1 MISFQKLTMQEKLRL
16 ICGDGV
22 WNTSDLDGK
31 LPRLLLCNGPVGLRK
46 VCRDEKTGQ
55 EYSQRATAYPSVQ
68 ILANT
73 WSRECARK
81 MGTALA
87 DDCLDAD
94 VDIVLAP
101 GVNIKR
107 DPLCGRNFEYFS
119 EDPFLTGTLAYEY
132 IEGVQAE
139 GVGACLKHYCCNNA
153 ETNRYEA
160 SSDVDERTLREIYL
174 KPFEMACRAN
184 PVSVMCAYNRV
195 NGVYASEN
203 KKGFRILREEF
214 GFDGA
219 IVSDWSAVRNRTRAA
234 KAGLDLEM
242 PFLQANYDGL
252 VRDYHE
258 GKIADAE
265 VDACARRVYG
275 LIARCKAMQ
284 RNKKGKYTAAERH
297 KAAEE
302 IAQEGI
308 VLLKNEGILPLP
320 RRASVA
326 VCGKYAAPQE
336 DTRLISG
343 GGSSEVSWEGAPF
356 DLPQCLRD
364 RYGLTVRYRALFC
377 EDGMISWG
385 TGAGEAFSFAA
396 ASDFNIVCVGTGHK
410 YEREG
415 VDRETLR
422 LPKVQEEVILQS
434 AARNPNTIVIIFAGG
449 AIDMSAWKDEVK
461 AIVYAGFGGE
471 GMGEALADILMGTV
485 NPSGKLSESFPSR
498 SAFFH
503 AKHKNACVSRY
514 WEGLDVGY
522 RYYVTYGVPVAFPF
536 GHGLSYSQFEYEDIA
551 LSAEDDVVKV
561 AFFIK
566 NKSDREGKEISQVY
580 VKPVSPYVYRPQYE
594 LKGFSKDPIA
604 AGERVRI
611 QFILGKEAFSYY
623 STATDGWEADDGC
636 YEILI
641 GASSQDIRL
650 KALLFIRSGKFCL
663 ERI

>member
-1 MISFQKLTMQEKLRL
+1 MISFQKLTMHEKLRL

-132 IEGVQAE
+132 IEGVQEE
-139 GVGACLKHYCCNNA
+139 GVGVCLKHYCCNNA
-153 ETNRYEA
+153 ETNRNEA

-174 KPFEMACRAN
+174 KPFEMACRAK

-242 PFLQANYDGL
+242 PFRQSNYDGL

-265 VDACARRVYG
+265 VDVCARRVYD
-275 LIARCKAMQ
+275 LIARCKTMR

-308 VLLKNEGILPLP
+308 VLLKNEGTLPLP

-415 VDRETLR
+415 LDRETLS

-434 AARNPNTIVIIFAGG
+434 ACLLYTSDAA
-449 AIDMSAWKDEVK
+449 DE
-461 AIVYAGFGGE
+461 
-471 GMGEALADILMGTV
+471 L
-485 NPSGKLSESFPSR
+485 
-498 SAFFH
+498 
-503 AKHKNACVSRY
+503 
-514 WEGLDVGY
+514 
-522 RYYVTYGVPVAFPF
+522 
-536 GHGLSYSQFEYEDIA
+536 
-551 LSAEDDVVKV
+551 
-561 AFFIK
+561 
-566 NKSDREGKEISQVY
+566 
-580 VKPVSPYVYRPQYE
+580 
-594 LKGFSKDPIA
+594 
-604 AGERVRI
+604 
-611 QFILGKEAFSYY
+611 
-623 STATDGWEADDGC
+623 
-636 YEILI
+636 
-641 GASSQDIRL
+641 
-650 KALLFIRSGKFCL
+650 
-663 ERI
+663 